1 MSSVDGD
8 DALMLISNVGDDVS
22 VTPGISES
30 E

>member
-22 VTPGISES
+22 VAPGSSES